1 MTVIAGIIAGNVS
14 RIFASCSNAVV
25 ATNTIANNA
34 EVIENSRK
42 PACRAVTVVA
52 LIAGGNMVRSFS
64 GRLDA
69 VMAGYATARY

>member
-1 MTVIAGIIAGNVS
+1 MTVIAGITAGNVG
-14 RIFASCSNAVV
+14 RILAGRCNAVV
-25 ATNTIANNA
+25 ATNTIANNT

-69 VMAGYATARY
+69 VMAAYAATGN